1 MNPISR
7 AIFEA
12 RNQIPDEILQAL
24 FNDRG
29 KHFRA
34 TPDTITE
41 HLKALVIR
49 PRVLIDCDIVGGTEI
64 LIRLEGLMTSRPD
77 DFTSIYRIPKT
88 MTQNRSI
95 LSVLNVTFNDP
106 TGVAYYGMATG
117 CQSTQM
123 MATAQGLLDAAGTI
137 PVTSTSQVQLIGENV
152 VSVRDTTILPA
163 NAYLRCMLASD
174 ENMSHLQLRTFR
186 QFSHLCVLA
195 IKAYIYN
202 KLAIRTDLAEL
213 SGGFQLGR
221 FREFVDSYSDAEEL
235 YQTYLREVWQK
246 VSLMNDAEKWTR
258 TLRSVI
264 GGHR

>member
-7 AIFEA
+7 AINEA
-12 RNQIPDEILQAL
+12 RFQIPSEILEAI
-24 FNDRG
+24 FYDRE
-29 KHFRA
+29 KHYRA
-34 TPDTITE
+34 TPDTISE
-41 HLKALVIR
+41 HIKALVIR
-49 PRVLIDCDIVGGTEI
+49 PRVLVDCDIVGGTEI

-77 DFTSIYRIPKT
+77 DFTSIYRIPKS

-95 LSVLNVTFNDP
+95 LSVMNVTFNDP

-123 MATAQGLLDAAGTI
+123 MVTAQGLLDSMGTI

-163 NAYLRCMLASD
+163 NAYLRCVLASD

-195 IKAYIYN
+195 IKSYIYN
-202 KLAIRTDLAEL
+202 KLVVRVDVGEL
-213 SGGFQLGR
+213 MGGFQLGM
-221 FREFVDSYSDAEEL
+221 FRTVVESYSDSEEL

-246 VSLMNDAEKWTR
+246 VSVMNDSEKWTR
-258 TLRSVI
+258 FLRSTI

>member
-7 AIFEA
+7 AISEA
-12 RNQIPDEILQAL
+12 RYQIPDEILQAL
-24 FNDRG
+24 FYDRT
-29 KHFRA
+29 KHMRS

-41 HLKALVIR
+41 NLKAVVIR
-49 PRVLIDCDIVGGTEI
+49 PRVLVDCDIVGGTEI
-64 LIRLEGLMTSRPD
+64 LVRLEGLMTSRPD
-77 DFTSIYRIPKT
+77 DFTSIYRIPKSL
-88 MTQNRSI
+88 TQNRSI

-106 TGVAYYGMATG
+106 TGIAYYGMAAG

-163 NAYLRCMLASD
+163 NAFLRCMLASD
-174 ENMSHLQLRTFR
+174 ENMSHLQLRVFR
-186 QFSHLCVLA
+186 QFSQLCVLA
-195 IKAYIYN
+195 IKSYIYN
-202 KLAIRTDLAEL
+202 KLVIRVDVGEL
-213 SGGFQLGR
+213 MGGFQLGR
-221 FREFVDSYSDAEEL
+221 FREIVDSYSDSEEL

-246 VSLMNDAEKWTR
+246 VSIMNDAQKWTR
-258 TLRSVI
+258 TLRMVI